1 MSEGLAEAPSDA
13 FNRSCLADLQH
24 FVRQHAGKP
33 LYYLNSRA
41 RSLKSG
47 VRPPDA
53 LYSQIARSR
62 RKGDQ
67 MRQQAIA
74 TLGRDDELQASG

>member
-1 MSEGLAEAPSDA
+1 MSYTTRFTPFTSFTIRVEMV
-13 FNRSCLADLQH
+13 FNTSCGSML
-24 FVRQHAGKP
+24 VSP
-33 LYYLNSRA
+33 CNTSMRA